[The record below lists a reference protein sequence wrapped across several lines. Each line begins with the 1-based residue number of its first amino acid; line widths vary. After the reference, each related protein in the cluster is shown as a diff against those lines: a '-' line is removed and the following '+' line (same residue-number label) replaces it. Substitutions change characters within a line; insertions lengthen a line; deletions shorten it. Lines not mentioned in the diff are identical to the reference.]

1 MERFKVED
9 IYFWKMEPYIKDNLK
24 MKNLKEEELIITI
37 IILSIM
43 DSGKMVRSTE
53 KVLFISI
60 MEINM

>member
-1 MERFKVED
+1 
-9 IYFWKMEPYIKDNLK
+9 MEPYIKDNLK